1 MKFYNFVHNA
11 ATKSNDLYITG
22 DIVDDESAEWYSEIG
37 VDCAGHKNFKAE
49 LEKCDGDITVYI
61 DSYGGDT
68 MVASRI
74 YTDLLEH
81 KGNITVKIPAI
92 AASAASIIAMAGNKV
107 LMAPT
112 AMMMIHNPWTVAVG
126 DKHEM
131 KATIHVL
138 ETVGE
143 TIINA
148 YAKKTG
154 LSRDEIQKYMDK
166 DGQGS
171 WFDCNE
177 AKSLGFCDGIIG
189 EENNDGFVNEAILN
203 AIKGEKQRIY
213 SRIIRPAEYVFETG
227 LTKEE
232 PKTAATCVGK
242 LTITE
247 DMMKG
252 GRITIGSTECAH
264 TWQSWQ
270 SVTNRPALSDVKNDL
285 IIKQT
290 EARKREI
297 EILNL
302 KRKRA

>member
-1 MKFYNFVHNA
+1 MKFYNFVQNA
-11 ATKSNDLYITG
+11 ATKSNELYITG
-22 DIVDDESAEWYSEIG
+22 DIVDDDLAEWYSDFG
-37 VDCAGHKNFKAE
+37 VDCAGHKNFKSE
-49 LEKCDGDITVYI
+49 LDKCKGDITVYI

-81 KGNITVKIPAI
+81 EGNITVKIPAI
-92 AASAASIIAMAGNKV
+92 AASAASIIAMAGDKV

-154 LSRDEIQKYMDK
+154 LPRDEIQKYMDK

-189 EENNDGFVNEAILN
+189 EENNNGFVNEAILN

-213 SRIIRPAEYVFETG
+213 SRILQPQMKCAELKLDDKGNIVNENEKSVVDKIET
-227 LTKEE
+227 
-232 PKTAATCVGK
+232 
-242 LTITE
+242 
-247 DMMKG
+247 
-252 GRITIGSTECAH
+252 
-264 TWQSWQ
+264 
-270 SVTNRPALSDVKNDL
+270 
-285 IIKQT
+285 KQAQ
-290 EARKREI
+290 ARKREI

-302 KRKRA
+302 KKRA